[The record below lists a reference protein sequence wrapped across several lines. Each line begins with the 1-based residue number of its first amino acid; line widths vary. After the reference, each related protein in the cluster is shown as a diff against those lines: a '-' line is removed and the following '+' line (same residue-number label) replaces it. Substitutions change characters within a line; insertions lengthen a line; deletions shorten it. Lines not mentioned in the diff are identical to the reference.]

1 MQLFRRLPTLRWRAK
16 KDEHLVPPAVRANYP
31 SLADDFF
38 LLEQELVPHFRTLD
52 NEALR
57 AQNRFRLEQVVIIFG
72 GALATALGAVQV
84 ALINTV
90 WSGIVEA
97 VLTIILAAIA
107 QRARAWNA
115 QNRYF
120 TNRLAAETLR
130 SVYFKF
136 LGRLGP
142 YANENSRVPNLIR
155 HVAEVRA
162 KAREEVYERA

>member
-1 MQLFRRLPTLRWRAK
+1 MQLFKRFPTLRWRAK
-16 KDEHLVPPAVRANYP
+16 VDEHLVPPAVRANYP
-31 SLADDFF
+31 TLADDFS
-38 LLEQELVPHFRTLD
+38 LLEQMLVPHFRALD

-57 AQNRFRLEQVVIIFG
+57 AQYRFRLEQVVMIFG
-72 GALATALGAVQV
+72 GALASVLGAIQV
-84 ALINTV
+84 ALIKTV
-90 WSGIVEA
+90 WPGIVEA
-97 VLTIILAAIA
+97 VLTVILAAIA

-115 QNRYF
+115 QKRYF

-142 YANENSRVPNLIR
+142 YADENSRVPNLIR

-162 KAREEVYERA
+162 RAREEAYERA